1 MWLPVRSA
9 ELIAV
14 VEPANGPKIKE
25 LFTMRILLV
34 EDDESIADAVAVL
47 TKQHYVVDIAADGQ
61 VGWEFAAACDYDL
74 IMLDVMLPKLDGI
87 SLCRQLSRRLSDAHS
102 PAYGT
107 GYRN

>member
-1 MWLPVRSA
+1 MDRKSGTIHV
-9 ELIAV
+9 
-14 VEPANGPKIKE
+14 
-25 LFTMRILLV
+25 RILLV

-87 SLCRQLSRRLSDAHS
+87 SLCRQLRRRE
-102 PAYGT
+102 
-107 GYRN
+107 GYRFSCLRHGIPELIKSWV